1 MSREEWLLV
10 ISLPVYIVFIVSE
23 IYIGRKKHLD
33 NYHLKDS
40 LISLWLGIAGAIIDF
55 SIKYI
60 TLGVL
65 DWCNDHAVTAPH
77 LLTHYPILAWGL
89 VFIGQDFCFYWL
101 HRSEHY
107 SRLLWAVH
115 SNHHSSEKYNF
126 TVALR
131 SSVLQPLYRFIFY
144 IPVAFLGFDGL
155 TIMFMYAVNQ
165 FYQFFLHTEV
175 IGKLPRWYE
184 FIFVTPSHH
193 RVHHASNIKYLDK
206 NMGQVLIIWDRL
218 FGTFQEEE
226 ESPKYGLTSSLR
238 TYNPFGVIFHEWKKI
253 TRDVL
258 KPGTVKQKFNYIIK
272 APGWSH
278 DGSSKTSE
286 ELREEL
292 RIRQTAP
299 VHEPDKRE
307 PLNTLK

>member
-10 ISLPVYIVFIVSE
+10 ISLPIYIVFIASE
-23 IYIGRKKHLD
+23 VVIGRKRHLD
-33 NYHLKDS
+33 NYDWKDS
-40 LISLWLGIAGAIIDF
+40 LISLWLGIAGAVLDYGLKF
-55 SIKYI
+55 I

-65 DWCNDHAVTAPH
+65 DWCNDHAITKPH

-89 VFIGQDFCFYWL
+89 VFVGQDFCFYWL

-107 SRLLWAVH
+107 SRFLWAVH

-131 SSVLQPLYRFIFY
+131 SSVLQPMYRFIFY

-184 FIFVTPSHH
+184 AIFVTPSHH
-193 RVHHASNIKYLDK
+193 RVHHASNVRYLDK
-206 NMGQVLIIWDRL
+206 NMGQVLIIWDKM
-218 FGTFQEEE
+218 FGTFEAEKE
-226 ESPKYGLTSSLR
+226 IPKYGLTKRLD
-238 TYNPFGVIFHEWKKI
+238 TYHPVKVIFNEWKKI
-253 TRDVL
+253 IADVA
-258 KPGTVKQKFNYIIK
+258 KPGPLKQRLAYIFK

-278 DGSSKTSE
+278 DGSSRTSE
-286 ELREEL
+286 QLREEL
-292 RIRQTAP
+292 KQKKTS
-299 VHEPDKRE
+299 
-307 PLNTLK
+307 L

>member
-10 ISLPVYIVFIVSE
+10 ISLPIYIVFIVSE
-23 IYIGRKKHLD
+23 VVIGRRRDLD
-33 NYHLKDS
+33 NYDWKDS
-40 LISLWLGIAGAIIDF
+40 LISVWLGLAGAILDYAF
-55 SIKYI
+55 KFI

-65 DWCNDHAVTAPH
+65 DWCNEHAVTKPH
-77 LLTHYPILAWGL
+77 LLTHYPVLAWAL

-107 SRLLWAVH
+107 SRVLWAVH

-131 SSVLQPLYRFIFY
+131 SSVLQPMYRFLFY

-184 FIFVTPSHH
+184 AIFVTPSHH
-193 RVHHASNIKYLDK
+193 RVHHASNVEYLDK
-206 NMGQVLIIWDRL
+206 NMGQVLIIWDRM
-218 FGTFQEEE
+218 FGTFEEE
-226 ESPKYGLTSSLR
+226 KESPRYGLTKRLG
-238 TYNPFGVIFHEWKKI
+238 TYHPFKVIFNEWKKI
-253 TRDVL
+253 IADIG
-258 KPGTVKQKFNYIIK
+258 KPGPLRQKLSYIFK

-278 DGSSKTSE
+278 DGSSRTSE
-286 ELREEL
+286 QLREEL
-292 RIRQTAP
+292 KQRRAS
-299 VHEPDKRE
+299 R
-307 PLNTLK
+307 